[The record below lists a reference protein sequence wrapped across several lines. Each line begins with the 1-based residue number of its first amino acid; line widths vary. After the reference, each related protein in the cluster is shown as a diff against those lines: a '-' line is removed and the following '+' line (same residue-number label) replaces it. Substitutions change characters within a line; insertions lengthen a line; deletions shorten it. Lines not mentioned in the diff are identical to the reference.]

1 MQKTESHNVALA
13 RLELA
18 MYIHQVGLKLRN
30 QPASAS
36 SMLGL
41 KVCDT
46 TPLYVC
52 VCVCAHYKVI
62 NCSHTQLT
70 KNYHI

>member
-1 MQKTESHNVALA
+1 MRKTESCNVALD

-30 QPASAS
+30 QPVSAS

-46 TPLYVC
+46 AP
-52 VCVCAHYKVI
+52 
-62 NCSHTQLT
+62 
-70 KNYHI
+70 